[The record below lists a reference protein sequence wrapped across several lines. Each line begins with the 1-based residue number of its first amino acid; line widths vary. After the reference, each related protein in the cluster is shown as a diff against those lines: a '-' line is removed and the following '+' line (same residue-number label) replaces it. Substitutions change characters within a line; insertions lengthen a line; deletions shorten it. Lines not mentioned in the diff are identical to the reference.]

1 MANASAIILIIILL
15 AIIFYFFGNRNFS
28 ETEFQSTTSTTSTTS
43 SSAAI
48 NQPNFLRR
56 KYYIDISS
64 GKGLTWFGN
73 STINDIRTAFSDWQN
88 AENNFIQ
95 FYEVNDSSADITI
108 KFVSGINQSV
118 TTKTIGETYVSVG
131 LIKGSIQIVPQG
143 VPCRNVGIIEHELGH
158 IIGLEHNET
167 NRFDIMYPLQS
178 YGCDQ
183 SISDFDVQQARNF
196 IEQLIS

>member
-1 MANASAIILIIILL
+1 MANASAIILIIVLL
-15 AIIFYFFGNRNFS
+15 AVIFYFFINQNFP
-28 ETEFQSTTSTTSTTS
+28 TREFHQSTTSTTS
-43 SSAAI
+43 SSIAI
-48 NQPNFLRR
+48 NQSNFLRR

-88 AENNFIQ
+88 VENNFIQ
-95 FYEVNDSSADITI
+95 FYEVNDSSAEITI
-108 KFVSGINQSV
+108 QFVGGINQTT

-131 LIKGSIQIVPQG
+131 LIKGSIQFVPQG

-183 SISDFDVQQARNF
+183 TISDFDVQQAHNF